1 MPLQAAEF
9 LIPTVGAAILFLKR
23 LHPAP
28 NRLYGQGST
37 GQRDNRFG

>member
-1 MPLQAAEF
+1 MRLEAAQF
-9 LIPTVGAAILFLKR
+9 LIPAYGTAILFLKR

-28 NRLYGQGST
+28 NRLYGQRST